1 MNLVGEFK
9 TNFKKK
15 NKGIGALC
23 FFFFNLSLLEGES
36 KQVIFNCLRNKKTY
50 VVLAFK
56 IAMQLVSPYS
66 DSSNQ
71 RYLFNFLKCFYCCLN
86 YF

>member
-23 FFFFNLSLLEGES
+23 FFFFFFNLSLLEGES
-36 KQVIFNCLRNKKTY
+36 KQVIINCLRNKKTY

-56 IAMQLVSPYS
+56 
-66 DSSNQ
+66 
-71 RYLFNFLKCFYCCLN
+71 K
-86 YF
+86 